1 MKTNIKMRW
10 DLAEEGLSVPA
21 SRTFSNYDTLDDD
34 LYITAEEL
42 EGATQGSDPADP
54 DDHAFWYVELKDGRS
69 LYFIGADLD
78 FEFIYDKIEIIQTSH
93 GYMAQYMEGELEG
106 QYLCDSK
113 GDNTFDTR
121 AEAEELLKGATK

>member
-1 MKTNIKMRW
+1 MKTNITMRW

-42 EGATQGSDPADP
+42 EGATQGNDPANP

-78 FEFIYDKIEIIQTSH
+78 FEFIYDKLEIIQTKD
-93 GYMAQYMEGELEG
+93 GYMVQHMEGELIGE
-106 QYLCDSK
+106 YLCDSK
-113 GDNTFDTR
+113 GNNLFDTH

>member
-1 MKTNIKMRW
+1 MKTNITMRW

-42 EGATQGSDPADP
+42 EGATQGNDPANP

-78 FEFIYDKIEIIQTSH
+78 FEFIYDKLEIIQTKD
-93 GYMAQYMEGELEG
+93 GYMVQHMEGDLEG
-106 QYLCDSK
+106 EYLCDSK
-113 GDNTFDTR
+113 GNNTFDTY